1 MSTAILNHLNTEP
14 PIFIGHKTTST
25 VTPDQPLTSP
35 VVQGSS
41 PISLPFLKSDSN
53 LSLLI
58 NASDVSYRLEAP
70 IVDSPIIEDDKII
83 ARFIVDD
90 NVYLDLHLMGQGVE
104 SKNKFKVGQ
113 FSLFYHIKERRPR
126 AHFIADTL
134 MAVIGLAGRLD
145 LKISEPEVNTTL
157 NFEQPLLEIS
167 KMLKRRQ
174 TAYRLMVIEEAA
186 GKHFLL
192 PSAISEKEIEKIA
205 FVYHAM
211 VEHYFKWVGGSFST
225 SIPATQEN
233 ASGFAQLDQ
242 PFSWSLPVESLS
254 ETVLGEAINLGRATV
269 TMEDAVVTNLEEVR
283 KQLAAGDGRQVKVE
297 IRSLSGQ
304 DRYEFTEIAYSSR
317 VSWEPKVQAL
327 IDLEPYLDA
336 AIAERYN
343 ALAASTLAGLTE
355 EEKKEITTRPELGEA
370 FLIDNPDGE

>member
-1 MSTAILNHLNTEP
+1 
-14 PIFIGHKTTST
+14 
-25 VTPDQPLTSP
+25 
-35 VVQGSS
+35 S

-174 TAYRLMVIEEAA
+174 TAYRLMVIEE
-186 GKHFLL
+186 
-192 PSAISEKEIEKIA
+192 
-205 FVYHAM
+205 
-211 VEHYFKWVGGSFST
+211 
-225 SIPATQEN
+225 
-233 ASGFAQLDQ
+233 
-242 PFSWSLPVESLS
+242 
-254 ETVLGEAINLGRATV
+254 
-269 TMEDAVVTNLEEVR
+269 
-283 KQLAAGDGRQVKVE
+283 
-297 IRSLSGQ
+297 
-304 DRYEFTEIAYSSR
+304 
-317 VSWEPKVQAL
+317 
-327 IDLEPYLDA
+327 
-336 AIAERYN
+336 
-343 ALAASTLAGLTE
+343 
-355 EEKKEITTRPELGEA
+355 
-370 FLIDNPDGE
+370 